1 MKLRRP
7 STRSPRA
14 SALRRTLV
22 AGTAIA
28 TAVALSACSGGSVT
42 GNVDDATGRT
52 TITMWNQATGDA
64 ATKLTELVQ
73 RFNDAQDQYTVQS
86 QFIASEGFTARMVQA
101 LSSDQA
107 PNLVISDSEPSSLGE
122 SIATGKIVPLDDKLG
137 TGDYALSADDIPE
150 GMLASGQF
158 DGTTYALPTDGGDY
172 AIIYN
177 KEMFAEAGI
186 TDTPTTWD
194 ELAADAKTLTKDG
207 RYGVYLPIGSNEWPV
222 FTFQSMLWSA
232 GGEFLNE
239 DDSEVAFD
247 SPEGVK
253 ALTTWTDMVKDG
265 VAYPSSAADS
275 NQNQGAPFFNAGQFA
290 MFIGG
295 AYNLSTVQEGI
306 GAENVG
312 VFTFP
317 QIDQPAMNTG
327 TNVSYITKGTP
338 EQEAGSYAFLSWFMQ
353 PDQQAEWDIASGYL
367 PTNTKTEASDTYS
380 AYLEENPLIQVFVDQ
395 LDYARSRPSVSNYAE
410 VSAALGAELE
420 KAMLLKESPE
430 DALKAAAAAG
440 QAALDAG

>member
-14 SALRRTLV
+14 TVLRRSLAV
-22 AGTAIA
+22 GTVLA
-28 TAVALSACSGGSVT
+28 TAVALSGCSSGSVT
-42 GNVDDATGRT
+42 GNAGDSAGRT

-64 ATKLTELVQ
+64 ATKLTELVE
-73 RFNDAQDQYTVQS
+73 RFNDAQDEYTVQS
-86 QFIASEGFTARMVQA
+86 Q
-101 LSSDQA
+101 
-107 PNLVISDSEPSSLGE
+107 

-137 TGDYALSADDIPE
+137 TGDYDLSADDIPE

-207 RYGVYLPIGSNEWPV
+207 QYGVYLPIGSNEWPV
-222 FTFQSMLWSA
+222 FTWQSMLWSA
-232 GGEFLNE
+232 GGEFLDE
-239 DDSEVAFD
+239 DNTEVAFD
-247 SPEGVK
+247 SPEGVA

-295 AYNLSTVQEGI
+295 AYNLSTVEEGI

-317 QIDQPAMNTG
+317 QLEQPAMNTG
-327 TNVSYITKGTP
+327 TNVSYVTKGTE

-367 PTNTKTEASDTYS
+367 PTNTKTADSDTYS